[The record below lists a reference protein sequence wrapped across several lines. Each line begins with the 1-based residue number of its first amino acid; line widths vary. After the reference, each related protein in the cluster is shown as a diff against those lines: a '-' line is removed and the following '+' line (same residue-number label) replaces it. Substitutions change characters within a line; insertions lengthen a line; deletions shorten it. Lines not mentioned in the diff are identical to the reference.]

1 MEQEEELNLASES
14 RPSDLELDAGSN
26 PKSAT
31 TPNNCIFF
39 YGVTYLGCASVNAPK
54 SENEIN
60 RIINTLNEQGKVF
73 VEITMSVPQTIDDK
87 IVLLDNQDSIIAEY
101 KMSHVLFVV
110 RGAKN
115 TPESNCFAFTT
126 CHGDSSENYIFS
138 CHVFRCKLIEAVSKI
153 LYSFWTVFNRQNQQL
168 QSSRQ
173 HKNSETSLTSTAG
186 QLSSVATSLLG
197 SLTNI
202 GSTNLAN
209 LTSQSS
215 YSLDPEFCEYALK
228 YVNGN
233 KDDQYV
239 FSATLEIKEEDPKN
253 QAFQLVPKEK
263 EFFKLRKN
271 IDKQINIQIQQIN
284 NQALEIERC
293 FGVLMCQGRN
303 VSNKDMQLLDLVSMG
318 KSTDSNNTN
327 KGYVVT
333 AKWQPSKT
341 NSALQVLNEETQKNA
356 RVFMTIAVDL
366 VINGLQ
372 DPVRFCIETKAR
384 IFSQNEK
391 FWVYQKNKHVEYFF
405 LQLNKNK
412 EDLSSTTN
420 TIYSLHSIH
429 SQTELM
435 RKKYALEHEDKLEVN
450 ENVSDDENDVVMS
463 GLGNVSKDCA
473 EEELI
478 DWSDLLAK
486 WRKSTWNE
494 KPRGLQALVRKGIPE
509 ALRGEVWQLL
519 AGCNENEKSM
529 NESYRLLLSKD
540 SSSESVI
547 LRDINRTFPG
557 HQFFQDENGQQALYK
572 ICKAYSIY
580 DEEVGYCQG
589 LSFLVASLLLHMPEE
604 QAFNLLVKIM
614 YKYEI
619 REIFKTNFECLHLRF
634 FQLESLIKEFLP
646 ELNEHFIDLNIES
659 HM

>member
-1 MEQEEELNLASES
+1 MEQEEDNRL
-14 RPSDLELDAGSN
+14 SDSDKPKGSSS
-26 PKSAT
+26 PT
-31 TPNNCIFF
+31 NCIYF

-73 VEITMSVPQTIDDK
+73 VEITMSVPQAIEEK
-87 IVLLDNQDSIIAEY
+87 IVLLDSHDSVIAEY
-101 KMSHVLFVV
+101 KMSHILFVV

-138 CHVFRCKLIEAVSKI
+138 CHVFRCNLVDAVSKI
-153 LYSFWTVFNRQNQQL
+153 LYSFWTVFNRQNQQG

-173 HKNSETSLTSTAG
+173 HRNSDTSLTSTAG
-186 QLSSVATSLLG
+186 QLSSVASSLLG

-202 GSTNLAN
+202 GSSNLVG
-209 LTSQSS
+209 LTSQSPNAPDAH
-215 YSLDPEFCEYALK
+215 LCEYALK
-228 YVNGN
+228 FVNGS
-233 KDDQYV
+233 KEDQYV
-239 FSATLEIKEEDPKN
+239 FSATLEIKEEEPKN
-253 QAFQLVPKEK
+253 QLFQAVPKEK

-271 IDKQINIQIQQIN
+271 VDKQINIHIQQMS
-284 NQALEIERC
+284 NQCLDIERC

-303 VSNKDMQLLDLVSMG
+303 VNNKDMQLLDLVSMG
-318 KSTDSNNTN
+318 KSTEANNSGKN
-327 KGYVVT
+327 VGYVVT
-333 AKWQPSKT
+333 AKWQPVKT
-341 NSALQVLNEETQKNA
+341 NAALQVLNEETQKNA

-384 IFSQNEK
+384 IFGQNEK
-391 FWVYQKNKHVEYFF
+391 FWVYQKNKHIEYFF
-405 LQLNKNK
+405 LQLRHQNAHH
-412 EDLSSTTN
+412 STLNATSVF
-420 TIYSLHSIH
+420 SLQSIH
-429 SQTELM
+429 SQTELV
-435 RKKYALEHEDKLEVN
+435 RKKHALEHENRLDVI
-450 ENVSDDENDVVMS
+450 ENVSDEENDLVMS
-463 GLGNVSKDCA
+463 GLGSVSKDCA
-473 EEELI
+473 EEELV
-478 DWSDLLAK
+478 DWSELLSK

-494 KPRGLQALVRKGIPE
+494 RPRGLQTLVRKGIPE

-519 AGCNENEKSM
+519 AGCNENEKNM

-540 SSSESVI
+540 SPSESVI

-589 LSFLVASLLLHMPEE
+589 LSFLIASLLLHMPEE

-619 REIFKTNFECLHLRF
+619 RETFKTNFECLHLRF
-634 FQLESLIKEFLP
+634 FQLESLVKQFLP
-646 ELNEHFIDLNIES
+646 ELNEHFVDLNIES